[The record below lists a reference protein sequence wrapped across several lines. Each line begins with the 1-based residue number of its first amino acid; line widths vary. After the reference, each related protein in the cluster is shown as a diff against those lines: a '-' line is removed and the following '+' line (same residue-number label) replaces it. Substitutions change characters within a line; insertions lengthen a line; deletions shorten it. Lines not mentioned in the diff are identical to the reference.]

1 MKAANSNIVT
11 ILSGMQQSSTGAPYL
26 IGKETD
32 IHGNNIRTFMVNPE
46 TMQEIKEEIKG
57 NDIVVRISYTGGHTW
72 FFSKALAYG
81 KQAQVRHCGR
91 PACIICS
98 NVQQFEVVN

>member
-11 ILSGMQQSSTGAPYL
+11 ILPGMQQSSTGAPYL

-46 TMQEIKEEIKG
+46 TMQEIREEIKG
-57 NDIVVRISYTGGHTW
+57 TDIAVRVSYTGGHIW
-72 FFSKALAYG
+72 FFSIFGIKP
-81 KQAQVRHCGR
+81 QVRHCGR

-98 NVQQFEVVN
+98 NVNQFEVVN